1 MTKTHLELL
10 PTKLSPSRAKDFVT
24 CPKKFFH
31 KTIEKRREPNT
42 VENTRGTIAHD
53 ALEQLYRLPRE
64 QRTVD
69 AAVEF
74 IKPAWD
80 KIKGQDTYKHLDT
93 DEQATEMLEFAE
105 ECVRNFFTIEDPT
118 RFDPTGIE
126 FHAKADLDSGLTLHG
141 YIDRMDEVPAGEES
155 RTYLSDYKGLALDTP
170 IPTPDGW
177 TTMGELQVGD
187 RVFGRSGV
195 PVTVTAKSEIHHRP
209 CYRLTVGDG
218 SSVVAD
224 NVHLW
229 RVNSVRHKYMCVMK
243 NGNVQ
248 RSGAQPPQESVV
260 STEEVAKIA
269 QELGPSSLYID
280 THEAVELPPKDL
292 PIDPWVLGA
301 WLGDGNSTAGQ
312 LTIGSKDFDQMSELV
327 SQHWGPHSRRKDRT
341 SMAVTLLKRSGVP
354 LATTPQT
361 GSSRGTCCL
370 RRLLRE
376 EGLLGHKHIPSSYLR
391 GSIEQRTQLL
401 RGLMDTDGHWHQSR
415 RRAVFVTTS
424 PELAE
429 AFVDLVRSLGVSPQ
443 VFEKDYENAVRPDA
457 RVHMIEFR
465 PIFFN
470 PFSLPRKAD
479 LVDEHLKTVKLTRGP
494 APAAALRRTIKS
506 VEAVQS
512 VPTQCIQV
520 DAEDSM
526 YLAGRGF
533 IPTHNTSRKIPS
545 PRYLSDTFF
554 AMRIYA
560 LLIREMTGKAPHALR
575 LVFIK
580 HTGAKAV
587 KTEYVTD
594 EMLDRTRREIDGIW
608 TRIRS
613 AAAKEEW
620 PAKTGP
626 LCNWCHFQSECP
638 DGMTMKK

>member
-10 PTKLSPSRAKDFVT
+10 PTKLSPSRAKEFVT

-141 YIDRMDEVPAGEES
+141 YIDRMDEVPAGEVS
-155 RTYLSDYKGLALDTP
+155 LTYLSDYK
-170 IPTPDGW
+170 
-177 TTMGELQVGD
+177 
-187 RVFGRSGV
+187 
-195 PVTVTAKSEIHHRP
+195 
-209 CYRLTVGDG
+209 
-218 SSVVAD
+218 
-224 NVHLW
+224 
-229 RVNSVRHKYMCVMK
+229 
-243 NGNVQ
+243 
-248 RSGAQPPQESVV
+248 
-260 STEEVAKIA
+260 
-269 QELGPSSLYID
+269 
-280 THEAVELPPKDL
+280 
-292 PIDPWVLGA
+292 
-301 WLGDGNSTAGQ
+301 
-312 LTIGSKDFDQMSELV
+312 
-327 SQHWGPHSRRKDRT
+327 
-341 SMAVTLLKRSGVP
+341 
-354 LATTPQT
+354 T
-361 GSSRGTCCL
+361 G
-370 RRLLRE
+370 
-376 EGLLGHKHIPSSYLR
+376 
-391 GSIEQRTQLL
+391 
-401 RGLMDTDGHWHQSR
+401 
-415 RRAVFVTTS
+415 
-424 PELAE
+424 
-429 AFVDLVRSLGVSPQ
+429 
-443 VFEKDYENAVRPDA
+443 
-457 RVHMIEFR
+457 
-465 PIFFN
+465 
-470 PFSLPRKAD
+470 
-479 LVDEHLKTVKLTRGP
+479 
-494 APAAALRRTIKS
+494 
-506 VEAVQS
+506 
-512 VPTQCIQV
+512 
-520 DAEDSM
+520 
-526 YLAGRGF
+526 
-533 IPTHNTSRKIPS
+533 RKIPS